1 MGHIS
6 DRETRSIVNLRLGSE
21 TRNMIRTKDAD
32 PKQEA
37 LSERVAETLTN
48 SNLLKILQYL
58 KPFLNYIQL
67 TFFTFNSVITV
78 RTVFS
83 DFLGL
88 KLL

>member
-6 DRETRSIVNLRLGSE
+6 DHETRSIINLRLGSE

-37 LSERVAETLTN
+37 LSERVTETLTN
-48 SNLLKILQYL
+48 SNLLKFLQYL

-67 TFFTFNSVITV
+67 TFFHF
-78 RTVFS
+78 
-83 DFLGL
+83 
-88 KLL
+88 